1 MRKYLNQDSIN
12 SAREKCVVCA
22 QFAEFASVMAI
33 PFFVIW
39 LVNAG
44 MS

>member
-1 MRKYLNQDSIN
+1 MKYLSQDSIN

-22 QFAEFASVMAI
+22 QIAEFAGVMAI

-39 LVNAG
+39 LVSAG